1 MKVKYECGCEFDSNK
16 KEDRAW
22 SKYYWPDKCPRHK
35 QSMPH
40 NCAVTTIN
48 APEIGA
54 MCGFADNGSWRS
66 SYYHLGA
73 TA

>member
-22 SKYYWPDKCPRHK
+22 SKYFWPDKCPRHK
-35 QSMPH
+35 QSMH
-40 NCAVTTIN
+40 QENCRAVKIIS
-48 APEIGA
+48 PEANFIYS
-54 MCGFADNGSWRS
+54 MTNSS
-66 SYYHLGA
+66 SYYFAGT